1 MGTAAIVPADLI
13 AGNLKL
19 GIIAARYNDNIVS
32 ALLDGACNAWRARG
46 GSAGALRIERVPGAF
61 ELPLAAQTLAL
72 TGTVDAMVA
81 LGCIIRG
88 ETAHF
93 EYIATECAH
102 GLQRVMLETGV
113 PVGFGVLTVNTLAQ
127 ALERAASDSFNK
139 GAEALETALA
149 MAALLRRLK

>member
-13 AGNLKL
+13 AGNFKL
-19 GIIAARYNDNIVS
+19 GIIAARYNDDIVS

-46 GSAGALRIERVPGAF
+46 GGAGALRIERVPGAF

-93 EYIATECAH
+93 EYIAAECAH

-113 PVGFGVLTVNTLAQ
+113 PVSFGVLTVNTLAQ